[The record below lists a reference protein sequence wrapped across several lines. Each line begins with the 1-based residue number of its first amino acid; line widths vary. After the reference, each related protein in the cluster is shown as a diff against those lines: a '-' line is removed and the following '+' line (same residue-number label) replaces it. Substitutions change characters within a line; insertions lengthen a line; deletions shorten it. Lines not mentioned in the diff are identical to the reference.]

1 MTVSPAIVRELR
13 AAARQPFTFTLRTL
27 GVAALMLACFVFGLQ
42 HGFGPTLGGRLFASL
57 HFTLFWAIWLLVP
70 LLTAD
75 CISRERREG
84 TLGLLFLTQLNA
96 RDIVVAKTLVHVLRA
111 LTLWLSV
118 LPVLA
123 IPFLLGGVSWMEV
136 LLSTT
141 VNFSGICWALAAG
154 LLASAWTKS
163 WLRSVLGGLL
173 LAIFLLVAFGML
185 VGEVML
191 RGSSGSPGSRSWQ
204 TNSDYVWLTGLGLI
218 AGATSYIRFAFSP
231 SAKQLVQAMGLLS
244 GFSVLG
250 LALAILIAASRTRRV
265 WQEVPPSKAQLWWEK
280 TFCTP
285 IFWLA
290 FFRSWMRRKLER
302 NPVGWLEQ
310 RRWTGRL
317 VTWGWL
323 AVVISIYSAVLTDRY
338 FLRSSSSIQNTMA
351 WLLTGSLAMTAA
363 SSFRRERET
372 GVMELLLVSPLGEA
386 EIIWGRLRGLWGQ
399 FLPAFGLLL
408 GIWAYFSALLS
419 HHEDTGKIF
428 VHAISFLTLPVVGL
442 YFSLRCGNFIAA
454 FLFTL
459 AVGLLAPI
467 LLAAFFRFV
476 AWAYGPGYYGGPVE
490 VGALFFGS
498 SLIQMT
504 LAAICARGL
513 YERLKR
519 RAFRFIRD

>member
-1 MTVSPAIVRELR
+1 MIVVPVIGRELR
-13 AAARQPFTFTLRTL
+13 ASARQPFTYSLRTL
-27 GVAALMLACFVFGLQ
+27 GVAAMLLACTVFGMRYN
-42 HGFGPTLGGRLFASL
+42 FGPSLGGQLFGDL
-57 HFTLFWAIWLLVP
+57 HFTLFWAVWVLVP

-84 TLGLLFLTQLNA
+84 TLGLLFLTRLSA
-96 RDIVVAKTLVHVLRA
+96 TDIVFAKTLAHALRA
-111 LTLWLSV
+111 LTLWFAA
-118 LPVLA
+118 LPVLTL
-123 IPFLLGGVSWMEV
+123 PFLLGGVSWLEV
-136 LLSTT
+136 LTSAAI
-141 VNFSGICWALAAG
+141 NFSSICWALAAG
-154 LLASAWTKS
+154 LLASAWSKS
-163 WLRSVLGGLL
+163 WLRSVVGAGLLSTLL
-173 LAIFLLVAFGML
+173 LAML
-185 VGEVML
+185 GWLTGETMMQAT
-191 RGSSGSPGSRSWQ
+191 RGATGSWQ
-204 TNSDYVWLTGLGLI
+204 TSLDYAWLTGIGMLM
-218 AGATSYIRFAFSP
+218 GATRYIRFVFSP
-231 SAKQLVQAMGLLS
+231 SSTQFVRILCLLS

-250 LALAILIAASRTRRV
+250 LLFAIIIAGRRTRRV
-265 WQEVPPSKAQLWWEK
+265 WQEVPPSKARLWWEK

-338 FLRSSSSIQNTMA
+338 FFRSSSSIQNTMA
-351 WLLTGSLAMTAA
+351 WLLSGSLAMTAA
-363 SSFRRERET
+363 SSFGRERET

-428 VHAISFLTLPVVGL
+428 VHAISFFTLPVVGL

-454 FLFTL
+454 FLSTL
-459 AVGLLAPI
+459 AVGLLVPI

-476 AWAYGPGYYGGPVE
+476 AWAYGPGYYGGSVE

-498 SLIQMT
+498 SLIQMS